1 MRRSSLHTGSS
12 LAVAAVFLAC
22 IVLLILGGL
31 LLKFFLILR
40 ASGFD
45 GVHQYIVSVR
55 QDKSHAEI
63 IAFSPSTQSVE
74 ALRITG
80 TANVSDNVYVH
91 IPVDA
96 RLTMPLVSN
105 VPNLVGNMLLHAED
119 EQGITILDKIRLLL
133 FVNSLRPTDIHQTS
147 ITIPTDTVA
156 MDRLV
161 SGMFLDNALY
171 ADNKT
176 ITVVNATGVPG
187 VAADAAK
194 MLSTV
199 GMDVVSV
206 TTADANQNHT
216 SIVVGHV
223 GGYTASRLSH
233 FFGVAPT
240 VGTGSVVSDITLT
253 IGKDSLPQVE

>member
-1 MRRSSLHTGSS
+1 MRKSSLHSGSS
-12 LAVAAVFLAC
+12 LAIAAVFIVC
-22 IVLLILGGL
+22 IFLLILGGL

-40 ASGFD
+40 ASRFD
-45 GVHQYIVSVR
+45 GVHQYIVAIR

-63 IAFSPSTQSVE
+63 IAFSPSAQSVE

-91 IPVDA
+91 VPVDA
-96 RLTMPLVSN
+96 RLTMPLVSS
-105 VPNLVGNMLLHAED
+105 VPTLVGNMLMNAKD
-119 EQGITILDKIRLLL
+119 EQGITVLDKIRLLL
-133 FVNSLRPTDIHQTS
+133 FVNSLRPGDIHQTS
-147 ITIPTDTVA
+147 LTIPADPVA
-156 MDRLV
+156 TDRLV
-161 SGMFLDNALY
+161 SGMFLDNSLY

-187 VAADAAK
+187 IAADAAK
-194 MLSTV
+194 MLTTV

-216 SIVVGHV
+216 TLVVGHV
-223 GGYTASRLSH
+223 GGYTENRLAH
-233 FFGVAPT
+233 FFGVTPT